1 MFGDPVQV
9 LLCILAAWTKVPNG
23 YGLQEGSSTGA
34 GESTRGARCSRDIEE
49 RTCTTATS
57 GAAVAR
63 KLILWPATQPQHTS
77 ASVMGVV
84 GGRGTSCQLLYDKWH
99 RLVRQSVQSKTCC
112 AQFCSSCQRR
122 QTNLYPRACFYPRA
136 N

>member
-1 MFGDPVQV
+1 MFGDLVQV
-9 LLCILAAWTKVPNG
+9 FLCILTAWTKVLNG

-49 RTCTTATS
+49 RSTCTTATS

-84 GGRGTSCQLLYDKWH
+84 GGRGTSCQLL
-99 RLVRQSVQSKTCC
+99 S
-112 AQFCSSCQRR
+112 
-122 QTNLYPRACFYPRA
+122 
-136 N
+136 